1 MEKKVVII
9 YYVAADHMYEI
20 NWSRLSGKTLSMTPF
35 WDHQLLLVSP
45 TLTQEELDKYNRQLD
60 ELILQDENGVWEAN
74 RTNDDDWDTFQFEF
88 DDVIIRVTPEG
99 IDDVVEPEDE

>member
-9 YYVAADHMYEI
+9 HYVAADHLYEI
-20 NWSRLSGKTLSMTPF
+20 EWSRLSGKSLCMTEF
-35 WDHQLLLVSP
+35 WDHQLLLISQTNTP
-45 TLTQEELDKYNRQLD
+45 EELKQYYEQLK
-60 ELILQDENGVWEAN
+60 ELILQDENEVWEAN

-99 IDDVVEPEDE
+99 IEETVDLSDL